1 MLNIIVEISKYL
13 ILIIMLLYTLE
24 SFWVFRYEEDYDQR
38 YVLRNQL
45 LLIIFLDFTAFL
57 VIFLQTEEL
66 KVLYIFGTL
75 ILYLVIVQALYRVF
89 YKTSSILLLNHM
101 CMLLSVGF
109 IMLARLDPDSGLRQ
123 MAIAVAATVLAMV
136 IPVMIRKM
144 YFLKKLTWL
153 YAVVGFLMLL
163 VVLVVGSNVNG
174 AKININI

>member
-109 IMLARLDPDSGLRQ
+109 IMLARLDPDCDDSENVFFEKADLALCRRRISDAVGCSGSRVKCKRSQ
-123 MAIAVAATVLAMV
+123 D
-136 IPVMIRKM
+136 
-144 YFLKKLTWL
+144 
-153 YAVVGFLMLL
+153 
-163 VVLVVGSNVNG
+163 
-174 AKININI
+174 